1 MANDPILN
9 QDEVDALL
17 TGMSEGRVNTDGSP
31 PPGEARNYDLGR
43 EVRILRGRMPTF
55 DLINER
61 FSRSFRTSILTA
73 LRRAAAVS
81 TNPFRTLKYSEFIR
95 EMSTPTGINVMRMH
109 PLRGVFLLVMTSE
122 MVASIVENFFGG
134 KGHIRRIE
142 GRDFTPAEMRMVQLF
157 RDAAIKDLTDAWST
171 VMPIKLEF
179 TAAETNPQFANI
191 MNPNEVLLV
200 TDYDIE
206 IMGGRSRLQTALPYS
221 MIEPIRGLLEKT
233 FRDENVD
240 TDRGM
245 SRSLGEEM
253 KDAEVAI
260 NAMVGRSVI
269 PLSRLIDMKPG
280 DVLPCDFNGSA
291 LVYAEDVPVFRGR
304 FGASRGQLSVM
315 VDECM
320 TPGQSAQRINKG
332 RMQ

>member
-1 MANDPILN
+1 
-9 QDEVDALL
+9 
-17 TGMSEGRVNTDGSP
+17 
-31 PPGEARNYDLGR
+31 
-43 EVRILRGRMPTF
+43 MP
-55 DLINER
+55 
-61 FSRSFRTSILTA
+61 
-73 LRRAAAVS
+73 V
-81 TNPFRTLKYSEFIR
+81 
-95 EMSTPTGINVMRMH
+95 
-109 PLRGVFLLVMTSE
+109 
-122 MVASIVENFFGG
+122 
-134 KGHIRRIE
+134 
-142 GRDFTPAEMRMVQLF
+142 
-157 RDAAIKDLTDAWST
+157 
-171 VMPIKLEF
+171 KLEF

-206 IMGGRSRLQTALPYS
+206 IMGGRSRLQTAIPYS

-233 FRDENVD
+233 FREENVD

-260 NAMVGRSVI
+260 NALVGRSVI

-320 TPGQSAQRINKG
+320 APGQTAQRTNKG